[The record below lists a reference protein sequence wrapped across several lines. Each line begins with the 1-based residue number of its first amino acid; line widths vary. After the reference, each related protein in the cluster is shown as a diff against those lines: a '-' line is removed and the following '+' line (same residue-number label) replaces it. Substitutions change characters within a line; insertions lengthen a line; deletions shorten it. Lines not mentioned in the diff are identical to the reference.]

1 MQKFFEFNFE
11 WNPAKAAL
19 NYKKHGVSFEKAASV
34 FHDPKAL
41 TVFDEEHS
49 NEEDRWI
56 TVGMDA
62 NTFFV
67 VVSHTYREKN
77 ERIAFIRIISAR
89 KATKKEIR
97 QYKEDI

>member
-1 MQKFFEFNFE
+1 MNKYFEFNFE
-11 WNPAKAAL
+11 WDPSKAAL
-19 NYKKHGVSFEKAASV
+19 NYKKHGISFERAATV
-34 FHDPKAL
+34 FNDSRAL

-49 NEEDRWI
+49 DEEDRWV
-56 TVGMDA
+56 TLGLDV

-77 ERIAFIRIISAR
+77 GRIAYVRIISAR

-97 QYKEDI
+97 QYMEVV